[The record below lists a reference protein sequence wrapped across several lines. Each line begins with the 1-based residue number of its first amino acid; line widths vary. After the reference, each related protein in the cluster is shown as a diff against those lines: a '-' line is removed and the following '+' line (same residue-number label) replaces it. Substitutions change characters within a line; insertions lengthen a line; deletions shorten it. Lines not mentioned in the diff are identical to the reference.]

1 MVKQKTKAKA
11 KAKAKAKKK
20 SHNTDGRKAWED
32 VSTVLSAD
40 TGFMAQEARE
50 SRKLDHKRKSKTH
63 KHSIEHVQVLSQNAT
78 LPAYPPP
85 DENTPPPPEPAP
97 QPDDDAGS
105 EDQLSP
111 NGSVEPEETE
121 EEKAE
126 KAKAAVKKE
135 EQLKEK
141 KEKEKEYTI
150 VRDQAISLQGEFQAL
165 QAKT

>member
-1 MVKQKTKAKA
+1 M
-11 KAKAKAKKK
+11 
-20 SHNTDGRKAWED
+20 
-32 VSTVLSAD
+32 
-40 TGFMAQEARE
+40 
-50 SRKLDHKRKSKTH
+50 
-63 KHSIEHVQVLSQNAT
+63 LSQNAT

-126 KAKAAVKKE
+126 KAKAKTYFDLYVDKE
-135 EQLKEK
+135 NVQLKADLANAGFTRVK
-141 KEKEKEYTI
+141 MWP
-150 VRDQAISLQGEFQAL
+150 
-165 QAKT
+165 